1 MFQLENWC
9 WEPEVLEK
17 LSHHY
22 QDKNKKLPKDL
33 IQSLIKT
40 KNVNA
45 ALLNLRQIFFGSID
59 MKLHTMEKE
68 DKNLDL
74 IKLWSQLKKE
84 IVLIDN
90 LEDTWPISTYILI
103 IILIYN

>member
-1 MFQLENWC
+1 
-9 WEPEVLEK
+9 
-17 LSHHY
+17 
-22 QDKNKKLPKDL
+22 
-33 IQSLIKT
+33 
-40 KNVNA
+40 
-45 ALLNLRQIFFGSID
+45 